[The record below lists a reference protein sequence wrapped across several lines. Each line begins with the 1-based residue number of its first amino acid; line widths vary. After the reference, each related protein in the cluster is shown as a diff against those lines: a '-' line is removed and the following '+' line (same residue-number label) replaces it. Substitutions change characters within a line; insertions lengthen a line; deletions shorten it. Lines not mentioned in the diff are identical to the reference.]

1 MPFIPPVRIQDPHT
15 FFNDYASFYL
25 NDHTIINFNDQMKI
39 IGIDELYQF
48 SSISYLDG
56 IAPDKDLIKDVFSKI
71 KNTKTISF
79 KKLVLNIDIDYL
91 LLSRII
97 LWLSKYGFISL
108 EDEK

>member
-1 MPFIPPVRIQDPHT
+1 
-15 FFNDYASFYL
+15 
-25 NDHTIINFNDQMKI
+25 MKI

-56 IAPDKDLIKDVFSKI
+56 IAPDIALIKDVFSKI
-71 KNTKTISF
+71 KNTKAISF
-79 KKLVLNIDIDYL
+79 KKLMLNIDVDYI